1 LKRATLPGEDETE
14 DLAVLDRAG
23 LVEKVS
29 VLEGS
34 LVDVVKLGFDRAVP
48 QLKVANSGI
57 DLCVEGIHHL
67 NFVEDGVIKSP
78 PAVEEDIWQVEDA
91 QAEEAL

>member
-1 LKRATLPGEDETE
+1 
-14 DLAVLDRAG
+14 
-23 LVEKVS
+23 

-34 LVDVVKLGFDRAVP
+34 LVDAVKLGFDRAAA

-67 NFVEDGVIKSP
+67 NFVEDGVIKSLP
-78 PAVEEDIWQVEDA
+78 IVDEDIRHVEDA
-91 QAEEAL
+91 EAEEAL